1 MTFMSTKELKWS
13 KLLAKSALVSVLAF
27 SVGTSSALASD
38 SETTSTST
46 SITQEASTFPQ
57 AVTTSTES
65 ETETPDLLP
74 GDFFYFIKTIYENI
88 QMALTVNDV
97 KEARLLVGFAQERL
111 AEANSLLAEGKIE
124 EAKLS
129 LQKSLETQQNAVEKT
144 DEASGTSTQ
153 NATETTSVTTSAIAN
168 SAELDSEESDDP
180 EQSEAE
186 DETAPDDEVKNP
198 DVLKVKTDLQHN
210 IIALASALEK
220 VKNPRAQL
228 ALLKNIEKSF
238 AHLDK
243 KLSKIESKAELE
255 QTDEDLTDVEVQDP
269 VEVAV
274 PVSAT
279 MTAPVTNEIIASV
292 QVEQESSVAK
302 VHNMKMG
309 KDRPD
314 TDKSHKVK
322 KEKNNNH
329 HNGGGKDR
337 R

>member
-1 MTFMSTKELKWS
+1 M
-13 KLLAKSALVSVLAF
+13 
-27 SVGTSSALASD
+27 D
-38 SETTSTST
+38 SETTPTST
-46 SITQEASTFPQ
+46 SITQDASTSPQ

-74 GDFFYFIKTIYENI
+74 GDFFYFIKIIYENI

-111 AEANSLLAEGKIE
+111 AEANALLAEGKIE

-144 DEASGTSTQ
+144 AEASSTSTQ
-153 NATETTSVTTSAIAN
+153 NVTETTTVTTPAIAN
-168 SAELDSEESDDP
+168 STELDSEESDDP
-180 EQSEAE
+180 EQLEAE
-186 DETAPDDEVKNP
+186 DETALDDEVKNP

-220 VKNPRAQL
+220 VKNPKSQL

-243 KLSKIESKAELE
+243 KMSKIESKAKLE

-269 VEVAV
+269 VELQDSVEVAV

-279 MTAPVTNEIIASV
+279 MMAPVTNEIIASV
-292 QVEQESSVAK
+292 QVEQGSSVAK

-314 TDKSHKVK
+314 TDKPHKVK

-329 HNGGGKDR
+329 HNGGGKDQR
-337 R
+337 

>member
-1 MTFMSTKELKWS
+1 MSFMSTKELKWS
-13 KLLAKSALVSVLAF
+13 KLLAKSALASVLAF
-27 SVGTSSALASD
+27 SVGTSSALAAD
-38 SETTSTST
+38 SQTTSTST
-46 SITQEASTFPQ
+46 SITQDASTSPQ

-65 ETETPDLLP
+65 EIETPDLLP

-111 AEANSLLAEGKIE
+111 AEANALLAEGKIE

-144 DEASGTSTQ
+144 DEVSSTSTQ
-153 NATETTSVTTSAIAN
+153 NITETTTVATSAIAN
-168 SAELDSEESDDP
+168 SDDL

-186 DETAPDDEVKNP
+186 DETA
-198 DVLKVKTDLQHN
+198 LVKTDLQHN
-210 IIALASALEK
+210 IIALTSALEK

-238 AHLDK
+238 AHLEK

-269 VEVAV
+269 VEDAV

-279 MTAPVTNEIIASV
+279 MTAPVANEIIASV
-292 QVEQESSVAK
+292 QVEQESSVEK

-322 KEKNNNH
+322 KEKS
-329 HNGGGKDR
+329 R
-337 R
+337 